1 MWCIKPF
8 VTRRDEFIELI
19 NPIVTIT
26 LLFIQRNNPS
36 LAGIW
41 APVPLCN
48 WAWSRWST
56 NRPPCFLLI
65 IRCYIWSEIWT
76 VNYATLPHV
85 CRWSLEYWTIVFAER
100 QNTVNTFHENNG
112 SFERVWAF
120 KFGIMFGFGLNTKL
134 GSIQRFVMLWGYKIC
149 NKILKMEHQQKWF
162 SLVTCKFQQLVKITF
177 RNEKGQV
184 LIKLNLNNCFYFF
197 ENKFSLLN
205 LNHLKVIIS
214 V

>member
-1 MWCIKPF
+1 MHVPWSF
-8 VTRRDEFIELI
+8 I
-19 NPIVTIT
+19 NP
-26 LLFIQRNNPS
+26 NPS
-36 LAGIW
+36 CKCQSFMQ
-41 APVPLCN
+41 VPTYLFALHLYGPRFTTPRKLN
-48 WAWSRWST
+48 H
-56 NRPPCFLLI
+56 CFW
-65 IRCYIWSEIWT
+65 R
-76 VNYATLPHV
+76 
-85 CRWSLEYWTIVFAER
+85 R